1 MRKKR
6 ISKRKRYSIKNI
18 MSKKKYSRKKLRY
31 KSKNK
36 KGKKSHSK
44 RNLSGGESSKSTS
57 SSIPEEIFNEYDIP
71 KKVSPKITI
80 SKEAIQAHSEEM
92 KAWKKKK
99 IEEGA
104 REIARKTAEKE
115 YKLFKS
121 KGNKNLNTK
130 QRNELIK
137 RLTEIKNVLI
147 SNKNKK
153 SNKSYLKAL
162 QEESKDIINLLSMK
176 KNILKQTIESLRT
189 SMGPMTKNK
198 ALRDW
203 KIEKSKKHFKTKKK
217 KKDKILNQEEI
228 KKRVRERGIDAH
240 KAHITRLGNI
250 DHL

>member
-137 RLTEIKNVLI
+137 RLTEIKNV
-147 SNKNKK
+147 
-153 SNKSYLKAL
+153 
-162 QEESKDIINLLSMK
+162 
-176 KNILKQTIESLRT
+176 
-189 SMGPMTKNK
+189 
-198 ALRDW
+198 
-203 KIEKSKKHFKTKKK
+203 
-217 KKDKILNQEEI
+217 
-228 KKRVRERGIDAH
+228 
-240 KAHITRLGNI
+240 
-250 DHL
+250 